1 VLDLNLPTRTVAG
14 VDLAAD
20 HQAANWYAIPP
31 QPRVA
36 TVEGAPDL
44 ELLRFVSG
52 GELRGGHLHL
62 SVELAH
68 PPAALEAARA
78 ALAEEQGD
86 EAVEV
91 RPVPVIAAS
100 AELLFLGREPDADGG
115 LTQLLRRGLARTAA
129 RVDPP
134 HTASFSLTLD
144 TEGTRLLEVALRS
157 GGAPVGVVY
166 RLEMEGLWPAARV
179 VAHVD
184 WSRVYDHFSVHAK
197 EGDLLGVADV
207 KRIAESLV
215 EEQVVV
221 VQAVQGLVA
230 EEGAPVPDLGPALA
244 WVQQELVQRFCEP
257 LPPLSR
263 EPARAWL
270 GTVGEIFGVG
280 SSFAVKAPPTQVERA
295 TADVDFQRS
304 LVVTR
309 TLTVQAH
316 LADLLGGAPV
326 DAHVAD
332 AAEDHPFFRR
342 MRLRARA
349 AAPLADLHLEE
360 AVLGFGYGSFQAAM
374 RLTPEAGEDQVET
387 WADASPDGT
396 WTVVPEVAFADDAPL
411 DPGQR
416 VALPAITGRSR
427 ELTVDLERLLGLV
440 RLEVEGTTDE
450 RVLMTAVRMAQRR
463 GEAEL
468 AERDLGLT
476 PAAPSQVAWFRDLQ
490 PGDRVVATAK
500 HLLAD
505 GRAVES
511 APFEVDTR
519 TVRLPPPF
527 PGVLTVQLVGDEDW
541 TGLERVVVTLQKQE
555 DQPAGT
561 LVFERPRQVAAVN
574 LDMPDPTDRSFR
586 YRMSRMWTTGQVEED
601 GWVQT
606 DVPVVAV
613 GRVAANKLVVEVAPV
628 GPELPQAGVLLL
640 EVELSYLDPAHQV
653 RDIRTAVFRA
663 KADRFRWEVAIAD
676 PNHRT
681 YEYRVTTHRTSG
693 EKAVGTWTRSSARI
707 LPVPVVPVPT

>member
-1 VLDLNLPTRTVAG
+1 VLDLNVPTRTVAG
-14 VDLAAD
+14 IDLAAD
-20 HQAANWYAIPP
+20 HLAATTYYALPP
-31 QPRVA
+31 PPRVA
-36 TVEGAPDL
+36 LADGGAPDL
-44 ELLRFVSG
+44 ELLRFIHD

-68 PPAALEAARA
+68 PPEALEATRA
-78 ALAEEQGD
+78 ALAEEQG
-86 EAVEV
+86 EETIEL
-91 RPVPVIAAS
+91 RPVPVVAAS
-100 AELLFLGREPDADGG
+100 AELLFLGRETDADGG
-115 LTQLLRRGLARTAA
+115 QTQLLRRELARTAA
-129 RVDPP
+129 RLDPP
-134 HTASFSLTLD
+134 HTAAFSLTLD
-144 TEGTRLLEVALRS
+144 PDGARMLEVALGS
-157 GGAPVGVVY
+157 GGAPVGVIY
-166 RLEMEGLWPAARV
+166 RLELEGLWPAARV

-215 EEQVVV
+215 EDRVVS

-230 EEGAPVPDLGPALA
+230 EDGTPPPDLGPALA

-257 LPPLSR
+257 LLPLSR

-270 GTVGEIFGVG
+270 GTKGEIFGVG
-280 SSFAVKAPPTQVERA
+280 SSFAVKKLTQIERA

-316 LADLLGGAPV
+316 LAGLLGDAPV
-326 DAHVAD
+326 AEHVAD

-342 MRLRARA
+342 MALRART
-349 AAPLADLHLEE
+349 AAPLGDLHLKE
-360 AVLGFGYGSFQAAM
+360 AVLGFAYGTFQAAL
-374 RLTPEAGEDQVET
+374 RLTPETREDQVET

-396 WTVVPEVAFADDAPL
+396 WTILPEVAFADDAPL

-416 VALPAITGRSR
+416 VAAPALTGRSR
-427 ELTVDLERLLGLV
+427 ELTLDLERLLGLV
-440 RLEVEGTTDE
+440 RLEVEGTTDP
-450 RVLMTAVRMAQRR
+450 RVLMTAVRLVQRR
-463 GEAEL
+463 GETEL

-476 PAAPSQVAWFRDLQ
+476 PAAPSQAAWFRDLQ
-490 PGDRVVATAK
+490 PGDGVVATAK

-505 GRAVES
+505 GRAVEA

-527 PGVLTVQLVGDEDW
+527 PGELTVQLVGDEDW
-541 TGLERVVVTLQKQE
+541 TDLERVVVTLQKQE

-561 LVFERPRQVAAVN
+561 LVFERPGQVAAVN

-586 YRMSRMWTTGQVEED
+586 YRMSRTWGTGQVEED

-606 DVPVVAV
+606 DVPVVPV
-613 GRVAANKLVVEVAPV
+613 GRVAANKLVVEVTPV
-628 GPELPQAGVLLL
+628 GPELPQAGVRLI
-640 EVELSYLDPAHQV
+640 EVELSYLDPANQV
-653 RDIRTAVFRA
+653 RDIRTAVIRA

-681 YEYRVTTHRTSG
+681 YEYRITTHWTSG
-693 EKAVGTWTRSSARI
+693 EKAVGTWTKSSARI
-707 LPVPVVPVPT
+707 LPVPVVPT